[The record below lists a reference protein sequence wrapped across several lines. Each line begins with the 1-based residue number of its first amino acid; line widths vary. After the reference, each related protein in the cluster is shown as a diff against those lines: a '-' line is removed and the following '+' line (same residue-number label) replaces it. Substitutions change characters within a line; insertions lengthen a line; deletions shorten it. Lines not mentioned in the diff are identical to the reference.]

1 MQLLLQPVLGVT
13 QESEILTNLHMLLVL
28 GPRFES

>member
-13 QESEILTNLHMLLVL
+13 QESEILANFHVLLVL